1 MNNHIFIPQKIK
13 VGFQNRSDTYTQKLA
28 YVIYYDEKGKLR
40 KEPSWES
47 WRDKKIDP
55 EEYDNVPTE
64 GFVLN
69 KKVGGYCSYWS
80 NFRQAYV
87 RVYDPRGFEFE
98 ISVPNLL
105 YILENTSSIKG
116 KGLEG
121 EFVYGWDGTDLI
133 LIPTSAPDY
142 IQLSEYNDKRFARKK
157 IVSKDLKIGATYLTK
172 DNQQVVYLGKFDA
185 YEHGY
190 LFDGKWFKTHHRMA
204 KYAKENNLEV
214 RRTKQSSRAYYGYY
228 YENMYDYGVGNAG
241 KHYFFVKINE
251 PKEEIERYG
260 HRSYIVKDSISG
272 LLIDV
277 ISENP
282 ASNYAE
288 LFEELE
294 HQPIYS
300 PEDDSKEQLVP
311 YDRDEFY
318 EKLNTIRLWGE
329 GFKVI
334 DDGMAVGVEIKR
346 SDDGLFVLRETDKNI
361 DLAEFF
367 ELQHTKYDR
376 LTVPMT
382 PDKIFNTLRF
392 VHVDHYLAN
401 GKLYRR
407 VY

>member
-1 MNNHIFIPQKIK
+1 
-13 VGFQNRSDTYTQKLA
+13 
-28 YVIYYDEKGKLR
+28 
-40 KEPSWES
+40 
-47 WRDKKIDP
+47 
-55 EEYDNVPTE
+55 
-64 GFVLN
+64 
-69 KKVGGYCSYWS
+69 
-80 NFRQAYV
+80 
-87 RVYDPRGFEFE
+87 
-98 ISVPNLL
+98 
-105 YILENTSSIKG
+105 
-116 KGLEG
+116 
-121 EFVYGWDGTDLI
+121 
-133 LIPTSAPDY
+133 
-142 IQLSEYNDKRFARKK
+142 
-157 IVSKDLKIGATYLTK
+157 
-172 DNQQVVYLGKFDA
+172 
-185 YEHGY
+185 
-190 LFDGKWFKTHHRMA
+190 
-204 KYAKENNLEV
+204 
-214 RRTKQSSRAYYGYY
+214 
-228 YENMYDYGVGNAG
+228 
-241 KHYFFVKINE
+241 
-251 PKEEIERYG
+251 
-260 HRSYIVKDSISG
+260 